1 MPAYIVLGILFIH
14 RQESEERNDYIIRA
28 FFFFFKVVAV
38 VGFVRSDLKVVAQSR
53 NLKPLLYLEA

>member
-14 RQESEERNDYIIRA
+14 RQESEERNDYIIRV
-28 FFFFFKVVAV
+28 FFFFKVVAV

-53 NLKPLLYLEA
+53 NLKLVLYLEA